1 MRVKSVTG
9 SCSEE
14 KSVIAQST
22 KGCGTSKKKKESL
35 VGVPV
40 YSLFMLAAL
49 SRICVWFWRCSGLLV
64 GPVDMVYGGGVSLL
78 LVTFDL

>member
-1 MRVKSVTG
+1 MTVKLVTG

-14 KSVIAQST
+14 KSGNCPHRPKAVRDF
-22 KGCGTSKKKKESL
+22 KESL

-40 YSLFMLAAL
+40 YSLLMLAAL
-49 SRICVWFWRCSGLLV
+49 SRICVWLWRCGGLLV